1 MLPNLNTAKE
11 ICNNFCSMLTS
22 VRRPCDLGYSIWS
35 CSIIW
40 NKNEL
45 FQYMQLTKFQVKWQ
59 KLRNMLQTWLK
70 LDPNTSIILDLFNHL
85 SISSNYNTY
94 SKSWYWNLKITQQ
107 DQRCWWH
114 RCRWHI
120 LKKSTQRKG

>member
-1 MLPNLNTAKE
+1 
-11 ICNNFCSMLTS
+11 MLTS

-45 FQYMQLTKFQVKWQ
+45 IQYMQFSKFTLNSQ
-59 KLRNMLQTWLK
+59 KLMNILQTWLK
-70 LDPNTSIILDLFNHL
+70 LDPNTSIILDLFYHL

-94 SKSWYWNLKITQQ
+94 SKSWYWNLGKKTQTNT
-107 DQRCWWH
+107 
-114 RCRWHI
+114 
-120 LKKSTQRKG
+120 LMTQIFPKNPHNEKVRIS